1 MDGLERLFTA
11 LIMGIVLMSASFL
24 IITGFPDIGNRL
36 ETQIVSLNTELEEKT
51 ASTEKIKTVK
61 KDNTPKDDESHFNRY
76 LVFIHKTF
84 GTGVTYV
91 DGVKQSDKFDA
102 SKEKYNKQYYYS
114 LDSKFN
120 LQLESKSKYRA
131 EHKEAA

>member
-1 MDGLERLFTA
+1 MDGIEKVIIVFTMGA
-11 LIMGIVLMSASFL
+11 ILITGGLAIMASF
-24 IITGFPDIGNRL
+24 PNIGNKL
-36 ETQIVSLNTELEEKT
+36 ETQIASLNTELEEKVS
-51 ASTEKIKTVK
+51 STEKVETAK
-61 KDNTPKDDESHFNRY
+61 KDNTPRDDESHFNRY
-76 LVFIHKTF
+76 LVSIHRTF

-120 LQLESKSKYRA
+120 LQLESKSKYKA
-131 EHKEAA
+131 ENKEAA

>member
-11 LIMGIVLMSASFL
+11 LILGIALMSAGFL
-24 IITGFPDIGNRL
+24 IITGFPDIGNKL
-36 ETQIVSLNTELEEKT
+36 ETQIASLNTELGEKT

-61 KDNTPKDDESHFNRY
+61 KDNTPKDDESYFNRY
-76 LVFIHKTF
+76 LVFIQKTF

-114 LDSKFN
+114 PDSEFN
-120 LQLESKSKYRA
+120 LQLESKSKYKA

>member
-11 LIMGIVLMSASFL
+11 LIMGIVLMSAGFL
-24 IITGFPDIGNRL
+24 IITGFPDIGNEL
-36 ETQIVSLNTELEEKT
+36 EAQITSLNTELNEKT

-61 KDNTPKDDESHFNRY
+61 KDTTPRDDESYFNRY

-120 LQLESKSKYRA
+120 LQLESKSKYKA
-131 EHKEAA
+131 EHKEEA

>member
-11 LIMGIVLMSASFL
+11 LIMGIALMSAGFL
-24 IITGFPDIGNRL
+24 IITGFPDIGNEL
-36 ETQIVSLNTELEEKT
+36 EAQIASLNTELNEKT

-61 KDNTPKDDESHFNRY
+61 KDNTPRDDESHFNRY
-76 LVFIHKTF
+76 LVFVHKTF

-131 EHKEAA
+131 EHKEVA

>member
-1 MDGLERLFTA
+1 MDGLEKLITA
-11 LIMGIVLMSASFL
+11 LIMGTIL
-24 IITGFPDIGNRL
+24 ISCGLVIMAGLPDIGNEL
-36 ETQIVSLNTELEEKT
+36 ETQIISLNTELKEKA

-61 KDNTPKDDESHFNRY
+61 KNTAPRDDESHFNRY

-91 DGVKQSDKFDA
+91 DGVKQSEKFDA

-131 EHKEAA
+131 EHKEEA

>member
-1 MDGLERLFTA
+1 MDGIEKLITA
-11 LIMGIVLMSASFL
+11 FIMGIVLITCSFA
-24 IITGFPDIGNRL
+24 IIAAFPDIGNRL
-36 ETQIVSLNTELEEKT
+36 ETQIASLNTELEEKT

>member
-11 LIMGIVLMSASFL
+11 LILGIALMSAGFL
-24 IITGFPDIGNRL
+24 IITGFPDIGNKL
-36 ETQIVSLNTELEEKT
+36 ETQIASLNTELGEKT

-61 KDNTPKDDESHFNRY
+61 KDNTPKDDESYFNRY

-114 LDSKFN
+114 LDSEFN
-120 LQLESKSKYRA
+120 LQLKYKA